1 MDIYKIFIN
10 NEIDYLIQDELIDGI
25 KKEELTEA
33 EREEIQDNFMAN
45 DDIWEEINTF
55 LIDEIKR
62 IIKRNKKK

>member
-62 IIKRNKKK
+62 IIKRNKRK